1 VVHASS
7 SPRRHL
13 ARGEASHQ
21 SPTVPLTVVDPDKIG
36 PSGLPNR
43 IIQFLQ
49 FRAGASSSC
58 SFHVATQ
65 FGDSVGESTT
75 SSTSNMKGGNSST
88 NGSDLDKNNILK
100 LTFDTL
106 TEEGHKAFEAY
117 HADFEEL
124 FLSCGEVMWQGAVLR
139 DTTPIVFNKPEVTPE
154 VRPDPSPSR
163 NDIQSMINSVL
174 ERQTKSAD
182 ELLCWSIE
190 ERSWFY

>member
-1 VVHASS
+1 
-7 SPRRHL
+7 
-13 ARGEASHQ
+13 
-21 SPTVPLTVVDPDKIG
+21 
-36 PSGLPNR
+36 
-43 IIQFLQ
+43 
-49 FRAGASSSC
+49 
-58 SFHVATQ
+58 
-65 FGDSVGESTT
+65 
-75 SSTSNMKGGNSST
+75 MKGGNSST

-117 HADFEEL
+117 RADFEEL

-154 VRPDPSPSR
+154 VRPDPSPSC

-174 ERQTKSAD
+174 ERQIKSAD
-182 ELLCWSIE
+182 ELLCWLIE